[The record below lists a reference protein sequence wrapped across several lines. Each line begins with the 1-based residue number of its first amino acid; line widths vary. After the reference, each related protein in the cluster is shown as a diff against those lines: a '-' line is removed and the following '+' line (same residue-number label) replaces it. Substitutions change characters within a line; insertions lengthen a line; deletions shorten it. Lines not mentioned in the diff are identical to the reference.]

1 MRVAIRGLI
10 VASASA
16 ALTALY
22 VFLVAPRLLDPNN
35 MVAPLLFVG
44 LPLFFVHALLLA
56 MLCGSLVCASSA
68 LYTDRSWRTPAGY
81 SVFAISLAATVV
93 LAYLYLYHYV
103 FGR

>member
-10 VASASA
+10 VASVGA
-16 ALTALY
+16 AVTVLY
-22 VFLVAPRLLDPNN
+22 VFLVAPRFLDPDN

-56 MLCGSLVCASSA
+56 MLCGSLVCSSRA
-68 LYTDRSWRTPAGY
+68 LYTDRSWRTPTGY
-81 SVFAISLAATVV
+81 SVFAISLAATAV
-93 LAYLYLYHYV
+93 LAYLYVYHHV

>member
-1 MRVAIRGLI
+1 MSRL
-10 VASASA
+10 SQ
-16 ALTALY
+16 
-22 VFLVAPRLLDPNN
+22 LVSEARARFLDPDN

-56 MLCGSLVCASSA
+56 TLCGSLLCASRA

-81 SVFAISLAATVV
+81 GVFAISLAATAV
-93 LAYLYLYHYV
+93 LAYLYVYHHV